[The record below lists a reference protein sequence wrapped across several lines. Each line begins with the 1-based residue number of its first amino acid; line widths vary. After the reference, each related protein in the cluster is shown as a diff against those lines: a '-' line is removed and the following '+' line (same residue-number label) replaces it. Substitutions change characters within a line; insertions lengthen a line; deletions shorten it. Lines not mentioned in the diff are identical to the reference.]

1 MKNPTHPVYPIS
13 TYIYFSEDT
22 RATYVDL
29 PVYIGSV
36 PTEHLDN
43 FDEKFT
49 TSLKRIIDEGF
60 DMDRMAMVIGRD
72 ERQVS
77 VIGKVRGRC
86 PDTLCSF
93 AASWNRLKV
102 TPSPAT

>member
-1 MKNPTHPVYPIS
+1 MSCLFRYS

-36 PTEHLDN
+36 PTEHLDT
-43 FDEKFT
+43 FDEKLKS
-49 TSLKRIIDEGF
+49 SLKRIADEGF

-72 ERQVS
+72 ERQVGHLPLIS
-77 VIGKVRGRC
+77 C
-86 PDTLCSF
+86 CDTG
-93 AASWNRLKV
+93 
-102 TPSPAT
+102 

>member
-1 MKNPTHPVYPIS
+1 MYSLLSDS

-36 PTEHLDN
+36 PTEHLDT
-43 FDEKFT
+43 FDEKLKS
-49 TSLKRIIDEGF
+49 SLKRITDEGF

-72 ERQVS
+72 ERQVGYLPLIS
-77 VIGKVRGRC
+77 C
-86 PDTLCSF
+86 CDTG
-93 AASWNRLKV
+93 
-102 TPSPAT
+102 